1 MLTVSVGAQG
11 GVRGLI
17 LKIPICSADEGCAF
31 GFRPNWGLL
40 NAEIF
45 CPPYLYRSVEA
56 GYSGHRGRSRGRTRR
71 SRVGECRHDHR
82 DLHPPRC
89 GWLRKCWGSSFAAF
103 DPALG
108 TLNSVTLDVSGTTTF
123 SGGGDEDNNAF
134 IYFFDF
140 QGLHEGT
147 DGLSN
152 ARVGNGS
159 ATASRTDTLSFA
171 DDVFSG
177 PGSIS
182 TSVLVVMDGG
192 EGNASIS
199 SVFPTESVTYTYT
212 PATPA
217 APEPPTWAMMG
228 LGFAALAFAGYRQ
241 TKRPAATAA

>member
-1 MLTVSVGAQG
+1 MLKSFVRRTSIVRSKRAILATAAAVGVA
-11 GVRGLI
+11 LAAAA
-17 LKIPICSADEGCAF
+17 SA
-31 GFRPNWGLL
+31 
-40 NAEIF
+40 NAATITETF
-45 CPPYLYRSVEA
+45 TLPDVDGYESA
-56 GYSGHRGRSRGRTRR
+56 G
-71 SRVGECRHDHR
+71 
-82 DLHPPRC
+82 
-89 GWLRKCWGSSFAAF
+89 GSSFAAF

-108 TLNSVTLDVSGTTTF
+108 TLNSVTLDVSGTATF